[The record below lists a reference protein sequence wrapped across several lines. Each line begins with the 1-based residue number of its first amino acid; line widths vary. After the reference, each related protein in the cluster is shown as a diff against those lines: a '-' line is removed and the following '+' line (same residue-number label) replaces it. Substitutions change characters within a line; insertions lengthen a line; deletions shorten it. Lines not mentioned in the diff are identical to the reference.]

1 MIRQLKPWSVLPGII
16 AGAAIALLSAPPPAA
31 AEVLRLEPAS
41 TTIQFTLG
49 STMHEVEGVF
59 KLTGGEITFDR
70 TTGEASGRIIVS
82 ALTGD
87 TANEKRDKKMH
98 EKVLE
103 SAAFPEIVFT
113 AHRIDGDL
121 QPQGE
126 SEVTLSGTME
136 LRGTVHEF
144 AIPASVRMEG
154 DRLSGTAQF
163 IIPFIEWGL
172 EDPSVFIFRVKKEVQ
187 VTLDLA
193 GTVFPAA
200 AVAATGAT
208 PDHPAPAATSR

>member
-1 MIRQLKPWSVLPGII
+1 MIRQSKPRSVMPGII
-16 AGAAIALLSAPPPAA
+16 AAAAIALLSAPLPAV

-82 ALTGD
+82 ALTAD
-87 TANEKRDKKMH
+87 TANAKRDRKMH

-103 SAAFPEIVFT
+103 SASFPEIVFT
-113 AHRIDGDL
+113 ARRIDGNL
-121 QPQGE
+121 QPQGD
-126 SEVTLSGTME
+126 SKVTLSGTME
-136 LRGTVHEF
+136 LHGTAHEF
-144 AIPASVRMEG
+144 AIPATVRMEN
-154 DRLSGTAQF
+154 DRLSGSAQF
-163 IIPFIEWGL
+163 TIPFVDWGL
-172 EDPSVFIFRVKKEVQ
+172 EDPSVFVFRVKKEVQ

-193 GTVFPAA
+193 GELLSTGMAMKTSTV
-200 AVAATGAT
+200 
-208 PDHPAPAATSR
+208 SNR

>member
-1 MIRQLKPWSVLPGII
+1 MIRQSKPRSVLPGII

-144 AIPASVRMEG
+144 TIPASVRMED
-154 DRLSGTAQF
+154 DRLSGSAQF